1 VFCEKLDGVIDVVSG
16 YSGGKKKNPTYKE
29 VSSGQT
35 LYTESVQITYDPSKV
50 SYEKLLDV
58 FWMSMDPT
66 TKDRSFNDVGPQ
78 YRSAIFYHNDEQKV
92 LAEKSKIE
100 YDKKGIFGKP
110 IVTEISPET
119 TFYDAEEYHQDYYKK
134 NPIRYKYYRFGSG
147 RDAYLKKIWGD
158 KK

>member
-1 VFCEKLDGVIDVVSG
+1 MKALLTILLILFCSVSYAQEGVMENISYDKATFAGGCFWCMEPPFEKLDGVIDVVSG

-78 YRSAIFYHNDEQKV
+78 YRSAIFYHNACSV
-92 LAEKSKIE
+92 SFFI
-100 YDKKGIFGKP
+100 
-110 IVTEISPET
+110 
-119 TFYDAEEYHQDYYKK
+119 
-134 NPIRYKYYRFGSG
+134 
-147 RDAYLKKIWGD
+147 
-158 KK
+158 